1 MNWHFRHTDS
11 YLPHDNFKNWLV
23 TGQKE
28 TEQSA
33 SSVNSK
39 LTTLGLFFVE
49 NKNGTKA
56 GIG

>member
-49 NKNGTKA
+49 NKN
-56 GIG
+56 